1 MKIANIIVAGM
12 NIERAKSTIHLFHR
26 DISATAAIEF
36 AMLFPLFLLLF
47 LGMVAYGIYFGAS
60 HSVQQI
66 AADAARVAIAGLD
79 ETERRAMVT
88 NFITRNASGYV
99 FVDAGKLTAETYD
112 NTDDGSQFVVAIRY
126 DARNLP
132 IWNLLPGLPMPAM
145 TIARQSTIR
154 VGGL

>member
-1 MKIANIIVAGM
+1 MT
-12 NIERAKSTIHLFHR
+12 IERSKPTIHLFRR

-79 ETERRAMVT
+79 ETERQTMVA
-88 NFITRNASGYV
+88 NFITRNAAGYV
-99 FVDAGKLTAETYD
+99 FVDPAKLTAETYD
-112 NTDDGSQFVVAIRY
+112 NTDDGSQFVVTIRY

-145 TIARQSTIR
+145 TIARESTIR
-154 VGGL
+154 VGGI